1 MSHQAPII
9 FYDVAASFT
18 EEQWSRLEQWQ
29 KDVYKNVMRD
39 IHEALVTLGY
49 AITNPDVLFNIKK
62 QDQSCIRIDCSS
74 GERKEIPVGDH
85 PDILIRIEAED
96 NEDRDEV
103 YVEPLNTSPGITT
116 VVVNERKHQDVYDEV
131 YPDSP
136 QNTLDHGPAH
146 ALRDPVGEEY
156 YNQRDSD
163 ESSSPIS
170 IRIKEEDED
179 DECPYEEELINNY
192 STDFHS
198 QDTSEQ
204 QNEDFLESPTNKCIL
219 GKFSKQ
225 RVYPCAEC
233 GKVFLCKSSVSRH
246 RKIHRQERY
255 NCPDR
260 DQGFPRLTYLDLHQK
275 IQENQKQ
282 SSCDEMQ
289 SDFTDQ
295 TCLYED
301 SVPHTGE
308 RPFICDTCPKR
319 FRNRSSLYKHKKTH
333 LGVRP
338 FRCDNCHK
346 TFSHNYGLLRHQ
358 RAHTGERPF
367 ECGVCRKRF
376 YRKDTLEKHQ
386 VVHAKQRSFMA
397 KAGWMD

>member
-192 STDFHS
+192 STADFHS

-219 GKFSKQ
+219 GSTDIAKMVCRSKVTESLRQQVVQMKAKGVTLSAIAREVGRSKSVISRILRLYNITNSFKSHKKVGRPRKTDAREDMIMQRISMGNCSNTTAGIAQQFSTEQ
-225 RVYPCAEC
+225 
-233 GKVFLCKSSVSRH
+233 GKDLSRHTVSR
-246 RKIHRQERY
+246 
-255 NCPDR
+255 
-260 DQGFPRLTYLDLHQK
+260 RLRAFRLKADAAVTK
-275 IQENQKQ
+275 
-282 SSCDEMQ
+282 
-289 SDFTDQ
+289 
-295 TCLYED
+295 
-301 SVPHTGE
+301 PH
-308 RPFICDTCPKR
+308 
-319 FRNRSSLYKHKKTH
+319 
-333 LGVRP
+333 
-338 FRCDNCHK
+338 
-346 TFSHNYGLLRHQ
+346 
-358 RAHTGERPF
+358 
-367 ECGVCRKRF
+367 
-376 YRKDTLEKHQ
+376 
-386 VVHAKQRSFMA
+386 
-397 KAGWMD
+397 